1 MLGHMQETD
10 KRRLVMKNPYSLVFG
25 EKPKEYVSR
34 LLQNDEVVTSF
45 LEDRQKL
52 FMITGVRGSGKTV
65 FMTNIKKYFKE
76 ISDWEVVELSTERDM
91 LNALVGKLG
100 SGSKLSGIIEKA
112 GINLSF
118 FGFGVAIKGH
128 SQIIDIEVALQR
140 ILETMRKH
148 KKRLLVLVD
157 EVVDNEYVR
166 AFSSVFQILIRD
178 ELPVCLL
185 MTGLYENIDDLQ
197 NEKNLTFLHR
207 APKLHLEPL
216 SIGTMAA
223 SYRKNLKIKQ
233 DEAIKLAQITRG
245 YSYAFQVLGYCM
257 YENGGDLEDAR
268 VLLKQ
273 YLEEYVYDKIWS
285 EISEKDKRVVNAI
298 ANSENG
304 KIQDIREKLDMK
316 SNEFAPYKKRLIKK
330 SIISDEPGYA
340 RFTLPLFDE
349 FVIENYY
356 S

>member
-1 MLGHMQETD
+1 
-10 KRRLVMKNPYSLVFG
+10 MKNPYSLVFG

-34 LLQNDEVVTSF
+34 IFQNDEVVTSF
-45 LEDRQKL
+45 LEDKQKL

-65 FMTNIKKYFKE
+65 FMTNIKNYFKE
-76 ISDWEVVELSTERDM
+76 EADWEVVELSTERDM

-100 SGSKLSGIIEKA
+100 SESKLSGIIKNA

-118 FGFGVAIKGH
+118 FGFGVAIKGDP
-128 SQIIDIEVALQR
+128 QIVDIEVALQR
-140 ILETMRKH
+140 ILETMKKH
-148 KKRLLVLVD
+148 KKRLLVFVD
-157 EVVDNEYVR
+157 EAVDNDYVR
-166 AFSSVFQILIRD
+166 AFSSVFQILIRE
-178 ELPVCLL
+178 ELPIYLL

-207 APKLHLEPL
+207 APKLHLCPL
-216 SIGTMAA
+216 SIGTMSA
-223 SYRKNLKIKQ
+223 SYKKNLKIEQ
-233 DEAIKLAQITRG
+233 DEAIRLAQMTRG

-257 YENGGDLEDAR
+257 YDNGGELDDAI
-268 VLLKQ
+268 VSMKQ

-285 EISEKDKRVVNAI
+285 EISEKDKRVVYAI
-298 ANSENG
+298 ANSDSG
-304 KIQDIREKLDMK
+304 KIQDVRKKLDMK
-316 SNEFAPYKKRLIKK
+316 SNEFGPYKKRLIKK